1 MAWKWQRGDVSRLAG
16 GNLEEALGRIKAKT
30 FVMPIDEDMFF
41 KPADCER
48 EQKLIKG
55 SQLRP
60 IRSIDGHLA
69 LFGAD
74 PAAIAQL
81 DAHLKELLALPA

>member
-1 MAWKWQRGDVSRLAG
+1 
-16 GNLEEALGRIKAKT
+16 
-30 FVMPIDEDMFF
+30 MPLDEDMFS

-48 EQKLIKG
+48 AQKLISG
-55 SQLRP
+55 SQFRP

-69 LFGAD
+69 LFVAD

-81 DAHLKELLALPA
+81 DSHLKELLAI